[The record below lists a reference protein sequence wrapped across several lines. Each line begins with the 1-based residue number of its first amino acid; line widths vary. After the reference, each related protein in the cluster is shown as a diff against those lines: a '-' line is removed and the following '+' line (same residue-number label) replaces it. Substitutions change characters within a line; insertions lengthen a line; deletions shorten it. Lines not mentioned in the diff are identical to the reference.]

1 MEEQLALVVALIFS
15 LVSVGVT
22 TRSLQRY
29 GILDVPNARSSHASP
44 IPRGGGLVVL
54 PSVVLGVAAAQAW
67 STSVVA
73 TLLGA
78 AALGIVGLSD
88 DVRDIAAPVRLAAQL
103 VVSAVTAAVLL
114 SSVDALSAVAI
125 VVATMA
131 SMMWLTGFVNV
142 YNFMDGANGIAGLM
156 AAASGGWFAY
166 VGHDQGVEALTF
178 LGLGLCGAA
187 LGFLPWNFPRARVF
201 LGDVGSYSIGMT
213 IGCLAL
219 VTVATTNSLIVA
231 VAPACVFLADTSIT
245 LVRRAARGEPVMS
258 AHREHVYQR
267 LTAVPGSPWPAVV
280 VTTATLACL
289 VAAVALPGVLCLVA
303 WASILVAYSSAP
315 AWNRRVRAGVSR
327 VIPVATLD
335 SAIGDREGSTRNAH

>member
-1 MEEQLALVVALIFS
+1 VEEQLALAVALIFS
-15 LVSVGVT
+15 LASVGVI

-29 GILDVPNARSSHASP
+29 GILDVPNSRSSHASP
-44 IPRGGGLVVL
+44 VPRGGGLVVL
-54 PSVVLGVAAAQAW
+54 PSVALGVAAAQSW

-88 DVRDIAAPVRLAAQL
+88 DVRDIAAPVRLVAQV
-103 VVSAVTAAVLL
+103 VVSAITAAVLL
-114 SSVDALSAVAI
+114 SSLHTWGGVA
-125 VVATMA
+125 ATVA
-131 SMMWLTGFVNV
+131 SMLWLTGFVNV

-201 LGDVGSYSIGMT
+201 LGDVGSYSVGMT

-219 VTVATTNSLIVA
+219 ITVATTHSLIAA
-231 VAPACVFLADTSIT
+231 VAPACVFLADTSLT

-267 LTAVPGSPWPAVV
+267 LTAVPGSPWPAVIT
-280 VTTATLACL
+280 TTATRACL
-289 VAAVALPGVLCLVA
+289 VAAAALPGVLCLAA
-303 WASILVAYSSAP
+303 WAGILAAYSSTP
-315 AWNRRVRAGVSR
+315 AWGGRVRAGVPR
-327 VIPVATLD
+327 
-335 SAIGDREGSTRNAH
+335 R